1 MLTTDQITTLLIA
14 LGVAIG
20 AVLILVATFA
30 LITRL
35 IARRWP
41 GLYEELGP
49 TRRRFRILMLIVGIW
64 IALVI
69 VLPEGFLEFV
79 TVRIFPIVTILAF
92 GWFVGAIVTVV
103 FNRILVRYPIDV
115 DDNRV
120 ARRMRTQIIVLRR
133 ISMVLLV
140 LIVVSAALFTL
151 PGARAIGASILA
163 SAGLVGI
170 IAGVAA
176 QSSLGNVFAGM
187 QLAFSDAIR
196 LDDVVVVE
204 GEFGRVEEITL
215 TYVVV
220 KVWDQR
226 RLVLPSMYFSTTPF
240 ENWTRQSSDLM
251 GSVEL
256 DLDWRVDVEAM
267 RAELLAIVTESPLW
281 DERVAGITV
290 TEATGGMVR
299 LRPLVSAR
307 NASDLWDLRVLVR
320 EKLVDWVRREMP
332 EALPVQRIEVAGDS
346 APQ

>member
-1 MLTTDQITTLLIA
+1 MLTTDQVTTLLIA
-14 LGVAIG
+14 LGIAVG
-20 AVLILVATFA
+20 AVLILVAVFA
-30 LITRL
+30 LATRL
-35 IARRWP
+35 VARRWP

-49 TRRRFRILMLIVGIW
+49 TRRRFRILMLIIGVW

-79 TVRIFPIVTILAF
+79 TDRILPIVTIIAF

-103 FNRILVRYPIDV
+103 FNRILSRYPVDV
-115 DDNRV
+115 EDNRV

-133 ISMVLLV
+133 IAMVLLV
-140 LIVVSAALFTL
+140 LIVVSAALLTL
-151 PGARAIGASILA
+151 PGVQAVGASLLA

-240 ENWTRQSSDLM
+240 ENWTRESSDLM

-256 DLDWRVDVEAM
+256 DVDWRVDVEAM
-267 RAELLAIVTESPLW
+267 RAELLALVEASPLW
-281 DERVAGITV
+281 DGRVAGITV

-332 EALPVQRIEVAGDS
+332 EALPVQRIEVAPPS
-346 APQ
+346 K

>member
-14 LGVAIG
+14 LGIAVG
-20 AVLILVATFA
+20 AVLILVAVFA
-30 LITRL
+30 LVTRL

-49 TRRRFRILMLIVGIW
+49 TRRRFRILMLVIGVW

-69 VLPEGFLEFV
+69 VLPEGLLEV
-79 TVRIFPIVTILAF
+79 LTVRIFPIVAILAF
-92 GWFVGAIVTVV
+92 GWFVAAIVNLI
-103 FNRILVRYPIDV
+103 FDRILRRYPTDV
-115 DDNRV
+115 VDNRV
-120 ARRMRTQIIVLRR
+120 ARRMRTQIIVFRR

-140 LIVVSAALFTL
+140 LVIVSAALFTL
-151 PGARAIGASILA
+151 PGARTIGASVLA

-187 QLAFSDAIR
+187 QLAFSDALR

-204 GEFGRVEEITL
+204 GEFGRVEEMTL

-220 KVWDQR
+220 RVWDQR
-226 RLVLPSMYFSTTPF
+226 RLVLPCTYFTATPF

-267 RAELLAIVTESPLW
+267 RAELVRLVEESPLW
-281 DERVAGITV
+281 DGRVVGITV

-307 NASDLWDLRVLVR
+307 DASDLWDLRVHVR

-332 EALPVQRIEVAGDS
+332 EALPVQRIEL
-346 APQ
+346 APPSD